1 MSKIE
6 YDIINA
12 RQCRSCG
19 KKGAYCNSCKVMI
32 AHKKKQAV
40 LETVACIIAT
50 PFVLGYVAVSEII
63 DTVREA
69 KRDKGR

>member
-1 MSKIE
+1 
-6 YDIINA
+6 
-12 RQCRSCG
+12 
-19 KKGAYCNSCKVMI
+19 MI